1 MCMSNIVN
9 GWEEILSV
17 ENNEGLN
24 MPVSCHMLFVPCSM
38 FTYAIIVLTKV
49 RYISVFAKCETT
61 AARLQGKTNNLQHYE
76 KNAYQ
81 CVLPKLIMNHYF
93 PLFCNLMGHLCV
105 GLCALSFLQ
114 RTLWQSFHYLNKY
127 AIVLLLPYHL
137 VLVEPRNRLSVVNY
151 RELHPQ
157 QSNNSALV

>member
-1 MCMSNIVN
+1 
-9 GWEEILSV
+9 
-17 ENNEGLN
+17 

-81 CVLPKLIMNHYF
+81 CVLPKLIMNHSF
-93 PLFCNLMGHLCV
+93 SLFCNLMGHLCV
-105 GLCALSFLQ
+105 CVCV
-114 RTLWQSFHYLNKY
+114 HYLFYKEHYDSHFIISINMQLFCNY
-127 AIVLLLPYHL
+127 AIVLFLPYHL

-151 RELHPQ
+151 RELHPP
-157 QSNNSALV
+157 QSNNSVLV

>member
-81 CVLPKLIMNHYF
+81 CVLPKLIMNHSF
-93 PLFCNLMGHLCV
+93 SLFCNLMGHLCV

-127 AIVLLLPYHL
+127 AIVLQLCNCFTFTLPL
-137 VLVEPRNRLSVVNY
+137 GTGWAQEQIERCKLQRIASTTI
-151 RELHPQ
+151 
-157 QSNNSALV
+157 